1 MKPLLCIFLVFFS
14 YQSFASTEFHK
25 TSNDWGY
32 MVFTDDFDDS
42 KSCAVM
48 TIAKL
53 DGKYHNITFLVN
65 TDISKSMVR
74 VYGVGIEYRV
84 DKKNS
89 FILGYES
96 ATETLFNTLLVDDSE
111 IVNHMIAKFKK
122 GNYLVYKIFSSK
134 KFIHS
139 GNYKISLKGFTAAY
153 NKAVECN

>member
-53 DGKYHNITFLVN
+53 DGKYPNITFWVN
-65 TDISKSMVR
+65 TDISKSMAR
-74 VYGVGIEYRV
+74 VYGVGIKYRV
-84 DKKNS
+84 DKKKP
-89 FILGYES
+89 FLLGYES
-96 ATETLFNTLLVDDSE
+96 ATQMLFNTLLIDDSE
-111 IVNHMIAKFKK
+111 IVNNMITKFKK
-122 GNYLVYKIFSSK
+122 GNDLVYEIFSSK